1 MTKKKRKVVDWNGRS
16 LSSGIFLDCWV
27 LKPGL
32 LAPVDGLV
40 VDGLLVDVAVLL
52 AGQDRLGEEG
62 QDPVE
67 VHGLPG
73 IHAERLN

>member
-16 LSSGIFLDCWV
+16 LSSGIFLDCRV

-32 LAPVDGLV
+32 LAPVVGLV
-40 VDGLLVDVAVLL
+40 VVSLLVDVAVLL
-52 AGQDRLGEEG
+52 AGQDRLGEKG

-67 VHGLPG
+67 VMLRG
-73 IHAERLN
+73 

>member
-1 MTKKKRKVVDWNGRS
+1 MTKEKRKVVDWNGKS

-32 LAPVDGLV
+32 LAPVVGLV
-40 VDGLLVDVAVLL
+40 VVSLLVDVAVLL
-52 AGQDRLGEEG
+52 AGQDRLGEKG

-67 VHGLPG
+67 VMLRG
-73 IHAERLN
+73 

>member
-16 LSSGIFLDCWV
+16 LSSGIFLDWV

-52 AGQDRLGEEG
+52 AGQDRLGEKG

-67 VHGLPG
+67 VMLRG
-73 IHAERLN
+73 